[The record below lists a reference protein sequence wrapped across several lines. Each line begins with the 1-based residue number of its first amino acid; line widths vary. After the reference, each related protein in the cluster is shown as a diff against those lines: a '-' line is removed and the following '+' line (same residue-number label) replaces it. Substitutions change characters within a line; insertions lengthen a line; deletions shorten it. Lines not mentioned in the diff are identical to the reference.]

1 MPLRKVNL
9 KLGDVLA
16 LKDEKTDGI
25 TRYEVVVGIDLKDPE
40 PTQVKFKSTDGESC
54 ASGSVEIHIKQD
66 GYVQSFSN
74 AGDYYLI
81 SRIPYE

>member
-1 MPLRKVNL
+1 MPLKKVNL

-16 LKDEKTDGI
+16 LKDEKTDAI
-25 TRYEVVVGIDLKDPE
+25 NRYEVVIGIDLKDPE
-40 PTQVKFKSTDGESC
+40 HTQVKFKSTDGEPC
-54 ASGSVEIHIKQD
+54 ASGSVEIHINED

-81 SRIPYE
+81 SRISYE